1 MSKELVPYEDVP
13 RVIKNEL
20 QNEIDKIGDNQDPYY
35 LYHNVVNSTGTAG
48 SLARIFGLPFSLV
61 LKIRELNG
69 FMQNDEDGKWV
80 KKWVKKSYKG

>member
-69 FMQNDEDGKWV
+69 FMQNDEDGK
-80 KKWVKKSYKG
+80 